1 MGEIS
6 LYASDNEVG
15 GWYFMSLATGKQIYK
30 NGWIQLPMGDKVV
43 QRIKHITVKE
53 GQIIV
58 DNNFTYEWEPGNAIE
73 DMEVRKIDEKEEDEL
88 EERTPPKLLKI
99 EMEINHIEEPSENK
113 ETFVED
119 DEDVTVMEED
129 NVDILDVV
137 NNIVKDEE
145 ESINNN
151 EDNS

>member
-1 MGEIS
+1 
-6 LYASDNEVG
+6 
-15 GWYFMSLATGKQIYK
+15 
-30 NGWIQLPMGDKVV
+30 
-43 QRIKHITVKE
+43 
-53 GQIIV
+53 
-58 DNNFTYEWEPGNAIE
+58 
-73 DMEVRKIDEKEEDEL
+73 MEVRKIDEKEEDEL

-151 EDNS
+151 DDNS